1 MSENNFDAA
10 DRALYRRW
18 TREILRYSDLD
29 PVGHV
34 NNNAYGL
41 FVENARTMLF
51 NHVDDLMREANVTL
65 PDFDWVIRRL
75 EFDYLSELRY
85 PGEVEVGLAITRM
98 GNSSMIM
105 RHGVF
110 QGDTLSCSTM
120 GVSVC
125 FDLDARG
132 SMPIPEAIRK
142 VFWDAAGV
150 G

>member
-1 MSENNFDAA
+1 MTEDDFKAG
-10 DRALYRRW
+10 DRASYRRW
-18 TREILRYSDLD
+18 TREILRYGDLD

-41 FVENARTMLF
+41 FIENARTVLF
-51 NHVDDLMREANVTL
+51 AHVDEVARGAGLSL
-65 PDFDWVIRRL
+65 PRFDWVIRRL
-75 EFDYLSELRY
+75 EFDYLAEVRY
-85 PGEVEVGLAITRM
+85 PGEVEVGLTVTRV

-110 QGDTLSCSTM
+110 QGERLACATL

-125 FDLDARG
+125 FDLDARAA
-132 SMPIPEAIRK
+132 MPIPAALREI
-142 VFWDAAGV
+142 FWDAAGT

>member
-1 MSENNFDAA
+1 MTDDDFQAR
-10 DRALYRRW
+10 DRASYRRW
-18 TREILRYSDLD
+18 TREILRYGDLD

-41 FVENARTMLF
+41 FIENARTMLF
-51 NHVDDLMREANVTL
+51 VHVDDAAREAGLTL
-65 PDFDWVIRRL
+65 PRFDWVIRRL
-75 EFDYLSELRY
+75 EFDYLSEMRY

-110 QGDTLSCSTM
+110 QGDRLACATL

-125 FDLDARG
+125 FDLDARA
-132 SMPIPEAIRK
+132 SMPIPAEIREI
-142 VFWDAAGV
+142 FWAAAGV
-150 G
+150 K

>member
-1 MSENNFDAA
+1 MSDDDFKAD
-10 DRALYRRW
+10 DRASYRRW
-18 TREILRYSDLD
+18 TREVLRYSDLD

-51 NHVDDLMREANVTL
+51 IHVDDTA
-65 PDFDWVIRRL
+65 
-75 EFDYLSELRY
+75 
-85 PGEVEVGLAITRM
+85 EVGLAITRM

-110 QGDTLSCSTM
+110 QGETLACVTL

-132 SMPIPEAIRK
+132 SMPIPEEIRK
-142 VFWDAAGV
+142 IFWDAAGV
-150 G
+150 AS